1 MEDQQGYRPT
11 SQPSAGAGTTS
22 TTPTTSLEENSQ
34 TGFHSQSVSAPYR
47 PTSQPSATGKEIR
60 ISEMSAGEMMAKIS
74 DGIASTTR
82 SIEGYQNVIA
92 DIKAIEWEDSHRD
105 AVVAFLE
112 KDIQVMQK
120 ALLFVQTCGTFLQEA
135 TDEYIAMDIALAT
148 KITCDVE

>member
-1 MEDQQGYRPT
+1 MDDNQGYTPT
-11 SQPSAGAGTTS
+11 HHASNTATQTTS
-22 TTPTTSLEENSQ
+22 TATVEENSQ
-34 TGFHSQSVSAPYR
+34 TGFHSKSEDSPYR
-47 PTSQPSATGKEIR
+47 PTSQPSATGKDIR

-74 DGIASTTR
+74 DGIESTTR
-82 SIEGYQNVIA
+82 SIEGYLNVVQ
-92 DIKAIEWEDSHRD
+92 DIKAIEWTDSHRD

-112 KDIQVMQK
+112 KDVQVMQK